1 MKIYRLVG
9 GDGERETFIRS
20 IWCILSNGPLT
31 FRVFGIIYFA
41 SRSGVRFF
49 VNNPHISTLD
59 EKQEGW
65 MVVGIESFD
74 KIVVSSLRWVSPCVL
89 FLGYKHFELPRLLS
103 KVHLI
108 YDK

>member
-31 FRVFGIIYFA
+31 FRVFGIIYLA
-41 SRSGVRFF
+41 SRSGIRFF

-59 EKQEGW
+59 EKHSGIVF
-65 MVVGIESFD
+65 VVGL
-74 KIVVSSLRWVSPCVL
+74 SLRVIPGL
-89 FLGYKHFELPRLLS
+89 QTL
-103 KVHLI
+103 
-108 YDK
+108 